1 MNIDELTNEIRKVS
15 SEKNVQK
22 LADLI
27 QKWKT
32 GGDNAVELKENIERY
47 LGNAWIDKKSDFEK
61 IYGMWSEFR
70 SEAINGIGGMTMN
83 ERLYWFGMFELF
95 DNAKNDSEREKFY
108 GKLMA
113 RK

>member
-1 MNIDELTNEIRKVS
+1 MNIDELTNEIKKVS

-32 GGDNAVELKENIERY
+32 DGDNAIELRENIERY
-47 LGNAWIDKKSDFEK
+47 LGNAWIDKKSNFEK
-61 IYGMWSEFR
+61 IYEMWSKFR
-70 SEAINGIGGMTMN
+70 NEAINGIGGMTMN
-83 ERLYWFGMFELF
+83 ERLDWFGMFELF
-95 DNAKNDSEREKFY
+95 DNAKNDLDQKKIY
-108 GKLMA
+108 DKLMA